1 MGNSFHSDNPICPVN
16 VIVPDPKFFNSI
28 PKSPN
33 PTPLPFEKR
42 SRLIFRSSL
51 RSSNRKCPGF
61 KFEILVNNLPSSF
74 LCLNRECVEQET
86 DRLEQRRNPR
96 EIILGCLSEGRGCR
110 SRIRYPLP
118 AEYAFKELSPAD
130 FGLVLP
136 EFSA

>member
-51 RSSNRKCPGF
+51 RSSNRKSQSKRRFRKQQSEC
-61 KFEILVNNLPSSF
+61 
-74 LCLNRECVEQET
+74 NRQGEAWLKNENKMGKG
-86 DRLEQRRNPR
+86 D
-96 EIILGCLSEGRGCR
+96 
-110 SRIRYPLP
+110 
-118 AEYAFKELSPAD
+118 K
-130 FGLVLP
+130 
-136 EFSA
+136 

>member
-51 RSSNRKCPGF
+51 RSSNRKNQS
-61 KFEILVNNLPSSF
+61 KFRFRKSMDAVGKVLTKGYEISHLTIWVKTD
-74 LCLNRECVEQET
+74 CLN
-86 DRLEQRRNPR
+86 P
-96 EIILGCLSEGRGCR
+96 
-110 SRIRYPLP
+110 
-118 AEYAFKELSPAD
+118 
-130 FGLVLP
+130 
-136 EFSA
+136 